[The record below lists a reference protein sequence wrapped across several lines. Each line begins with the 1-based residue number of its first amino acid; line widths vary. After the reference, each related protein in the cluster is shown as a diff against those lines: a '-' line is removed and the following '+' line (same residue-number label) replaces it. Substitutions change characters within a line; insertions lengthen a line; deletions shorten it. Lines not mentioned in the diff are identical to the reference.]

1 LPFDDDYNDL
11 TDGVATL
18 DLSNSGAFMFVSYNN
33 DKHKV
38 LAWNVLTGAVVQ
50 ELQQDKGSKVDGSAV
65 SLSNKNREKYVELYT
80 SSCTRSSN
88 QQQQQQPHSATSTV
102 QNVSSSVYFMIYFV
116 VYILWFIFFTFF
128 VLFFFYVF
136 CVEVIIN
143 YI

>member
-1 LPFDDDYNDL
+1 LDENEYNLPFDDDYNDL

-65 SLSNKNREKYVELYT
+65 SLSTKNREKYVELYT
-80 SSCTRSSN
+80 RYML
-88 QQQQQQPHSATSTV
+88 V

-116 VYILWFIFFTFF
+116 VYILWFIFF
-128 VLFFFYVF
+128 YVF
-136 CVEVIIN
+136 
-143 YI
+143 